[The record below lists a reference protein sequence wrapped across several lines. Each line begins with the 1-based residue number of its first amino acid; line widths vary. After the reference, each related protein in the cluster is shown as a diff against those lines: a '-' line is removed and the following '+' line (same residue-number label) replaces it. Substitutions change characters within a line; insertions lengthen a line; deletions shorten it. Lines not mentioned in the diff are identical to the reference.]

1 MNQSRPSTFRRS
13 MIAVGSIIT
22 GVLLVVGVP
31 IALWR
36 MVGWPL
42 PTTVPT
48 PGDIGKALSRSTVSD
63 AVIIKTLALVGWFAW
78 IALMWSLVIEIGARL
93 TGRPAR
99 TMRFAGP
106 FQDVARRLVTAA
118 SLLTV
123 TASPLMTPNP
133 ALAGVGAPALIVERN
148 PVLVGATAP
157 RVAPAIVQE
166 APGAPPSASSSTY
179 SVQRRDSLWRIAE
192 CQLGDPMRW
201 REIWDLNRGREFD
214 GVAFTDANLIRPGW
228 VLDLPQSLVPVA
240 PEQDDSPAPTGADAR
255 SATHH
260 PRIGRRDRS
269 PYHDGAGLIGEQR
282 RDRDR
287 RS

>member
-93 TGRPAR
+93 SGRPAPS
-99 TMRFAGP
+99 MRFAGP
-106 FQDVARRLVTAA
+106 FQEVARRLVTAA

-123 TASPLMTPNP
+123 TAAPLMTSSP
-133 ALAGVGAPALIVERN
+133 AFAGVGAPTLVVERT
-148 PVLVGATAP
+148 PAT
-157 RVAPAIVQE
+157 E
-166 APGAPPSASSSTY
+166 PP
-179 SVQRRDSLWRIAE
+179 
-192 CQLGDPMRW
+192 
-201 REIWDLNRGREFD
+201 
-214 GVAFTDANLIRPGW
+214 
-228 VLDLPQSLVPVA
+228 
-240 PEQDDSPAPTGADAR
+240 
-255 SATHH
+255 
-260 PRIGRRDRS
+260 
-269 PYHDGAGLIGEQR
+269 
-282 RDRDR
+282 
-287 RS
+287 